1 MKTFL
6 TTTALVAGL
15 ALASNAKAEGI
26 DITIGG
32 FADFQVGIIDTDFQG
47 STNDVYFRN
56 DTEIHLGLIG
66 ESDSLT
72 YGAVIELEADVSSE
86 TDNQG
91 VNADKTYIFV
101 ESDFGRVELGNV
113 DGAENRLK
121 INGSVIARGTGG
133 TDGDFGHF
141 VTTNTDDFNNETG
154 VFGAD
159 GQLDTLAN
167 GFYGGL
173 FFTTPNLLAQA
184 IEGNTEDSSKL
195 SYYTPRFGG
204 VQLGVS
210 YAPNSGSAG
219 QSIFGTNIYEDIISA
234 GINYALDIDGIGVEA
249 SVTGEF
255 ADAVATGVDDLE
267 TYAIGLGVNFEGF
280 QIAGSYGDLGNTD
293 ALNDFIDNGIAD
305 GSFITDTSTEYYDV
319 TVAFDAGE
327 FGVSVGYFNSEFEV
341 SGVAGTLEFEN
352 ISVGVDYEIAPG
364 FTGYIEGNFF
374 EFDDAGVTSDGN
386 VIILGT
392 QLTF

>member
-280 QIAGSYGDLGNTD
+280 QIAGSYGDLGNLD
-293 ALNDFIDNGIAD
+293 A
-305 GSFITDTSTEYYDV
+305 ITSPGVAANVEGEYYDAAI
-319 TVAFDAGE
+319 AFETGP
-327 FGVSVGYFNSEFEV
+327 FGVSVGYLASEL
-341 SGVAGTLEFEN
+341 GTNEFTN
-352 ISVGVDYEIAPG
+352 ISVGADYELAPG
-364 FTGYIEGNFF
+364 LVPYVEVNFF
-374 EFDDAGVTSDGN
+374 EAEDGTGAGNTITDNEGTV
-386 VIILGT
+386 VLVGT
-392 QLTF
+392 QLVF